1 MNRFT
6 AQCQF
11 CWVAGGIHTNTMKNF
26 EIGRDGL
33 ARIEKHAD
41 VIRAKA
47 MELTDTWG
55 GAMFIVDPHDAR
67 QVFLEL
73 GFNEQVAACVYDIV
87 RGLKYVKHLQRA
99 EKPANSGA
107 LKLADEQSEFTW
119 HGPDATCLVM
129 RGFDN
134 PSIAFCGVNDLTVRL
149 HLDQHAAL
157 FQRVLGVLPSY
168 AHQLMFSTQI
178 GCGVLRAF
186 GADISDD
193 CLFDIALDYGGHRTT
208 DLQGRRGVPT
218 AFVRALT
225 LTLSGT
231 VQPCH

>member
-1 MNRFT
+1 M
-6 AQCQF
+6 Q
-11 CWVAGGIHTNTMKNF
+11 NF
-26 EIGRDGL
+26 EIGLDGL
-33 ARIEKHAD
+33 ARIEKLAN

-67 QVFLEL
+67 RVFLEL
-73 GFNEQVAACVYDIV
+73 GFNEQIADQVYDSV
-87 RGLKYVKHLQRA
+87 RGLKYVKHVQ
-99 EKPANSGA
+99 KV
-107 LKLADEQSEFTW
+107 DETLNPEAPKRDEEESEFTW

-134 PSIAFCGVNDLTVRL
+134 PSIAFRGVNDQTVRL
-149 HLDQHAAL
+149 HLDRNADL
-157 FQRVLGVLPSY
+157 FQRLLGVLPEY
-168 AHQLMFSTQI
+168 AHKLMFSTHI

-186 GADISDD
+186 GADISDE
-193 CLFDIALDYGGHRTT
+193 CLFDIALEYGGHRTT

-231 VQPCH
+231 MQPLH